1 MTTDDEGRPRRAPGP
16 AAGPTGGPPT
26 PDAPAPDATGTDAT
40 GTDATGADMT
50 ASGPYATAP
59 CPQASVPGPDMT
71 APGPHTSAPGPD
83 STAPDAVTCRAL
95 RYAFGETRAVD
106 GVDLSVRP
114 GEVFGLL
121 GPNGAGKTTAIRC
134 ITTLLPVPAYMVRV
148 FGHDAA
154 KERMAVRRLLGYV
167 PQQLSADAG
176 LTGRENVTLF
186 ARVFDVARRERAA
199 RVNQALEA
207 VGLTDAA
214 GRLAGTY
221 SGGMIR
227 RLELAQ
233 ALVSAPRLLMLDEP
247 TIGLDP
253 IARTSVWE
261 HINAVRAATGMTV
274 LVTTHYMD
282 EADQYCDRLA
292 LMHRGRI
299 RALGTPDELRS
310 ALRARR
316 RAALT
321 SPAPPPA
328 PGTSATPTPEQAA
341 APSSASSLST
351 SSTPSSAPSPSSDAV
366 PTLED
371 VFRDVAGSGL
381 DEQSGDFRDVRSTRR
396 TAN

>member
-1 MTTDDEGRPRRAPGP
+1 MTTDDEGRPGRLTGSGPERAPF
-16 AAGPTGGPPT
+16 AHRAQA
-26 PDAPAPDATGTDAT
+26 PDAPGV
-40 GTDATGADMT
+40 
-50 ASGPYATAP
+50 S
-59 CPQASVPGPDMT
+59 
-71 APGPHTSAPGPD
+71 TSP
-83 STAPDAVTCRAL
+83 PDAVTCRGL

-134 ITTLLPVPAYMVRV
+134 ITTLLPVPAGMVRV

-176 LTGRENVTLF
+176 LTGRENVALF
-186 ARVFDVARRERAA
+186 ARVFDVPRRERAA
-199 RVNQALEA
+199 RVTQALAA

-214 GRLAGTY
+214 GRLANTY
-221 SGGMIR
+221 SGGMVR

-282 EADQYCDRLA
+282 EAEQYCDRVA
-292 LMHRGRI
+292 LMHHGRL
-299 RALGTPDELRS
+299 RALGTPDELRA
-310 ALRARR
+310 ALSARR
-316 RAALT
+316 RAART
-321 SPAPPPA
+321 AAPPTASPS
-328 PGTSATPTPEQAA
+328 PGTPTPAPAA
-341 APSSASSLST
+341 SPASPSAASSR
-351 SSTPSSAPSPSSDAV
+351 SSDAA

-396 TAN
+396 TAHRVG

>member
-1 MTTDDEGRPRRAPGP
+1 MTSEDPGRIVPRTAPAQAPVTAPERPDEPAGRSSADASAP
-16 AAGPTGGPPT
+16 AA
-26 PDAPAPDATGTDAT
+26 
-40 GTDATGADMT
+40 
-50 ASGPYATAP
+50 S
-59 CPQASVPGPDMT
+59 
-71 APGPHTSAPGPD
+71 
-83 STAPDAVTCRAL
+83 PDAVTCRAL
-95 RYAFGETRAVD
+95 YYAFGETKAVD

-134 ITTLLPVPAYMVRV
+134 ITTLLPVPADTVRV

-154 KERMAVRRLLGYV
+154 RERMEVRRLLGYV

-176 LTGRENVTLF
+176 LTGRENVELF
-186 ARVFDVARRERAA
+186 ARVFDVSRRERAA
-199 RVNQALEA
+199 RVDQALAAMNLTEA
-207 VGLTDAA
+207 AH
-214 GRLAGTY
+214 RLAKTY

-233 ALVSAPRLLMLDEP
+233 ALVSAPRLLILDEP

-253 IARTSVWE
+253 IARTTVWE

-282 EADQYCDRLA
+282 EAEQYCDRVA

-299 RALGTPDELRS
+299 RALGTPEELRS
-310 ALRARR
+310 ALRTRRARAATAPD
-316 RAALT
+316 AALT
-321 SPAPPPA
+321 SPSSSPLPSTPLPSHTAPPP
-328 PGTSATPTPEQAA
+328 SRF
-341 APSSASSLST
+341 ST
-351 SSTPSSAPSPSSDAV
+351 SSSPSPSLSPSPSSPSSPPSSDAE

-396 TAN
+396 TASRVG